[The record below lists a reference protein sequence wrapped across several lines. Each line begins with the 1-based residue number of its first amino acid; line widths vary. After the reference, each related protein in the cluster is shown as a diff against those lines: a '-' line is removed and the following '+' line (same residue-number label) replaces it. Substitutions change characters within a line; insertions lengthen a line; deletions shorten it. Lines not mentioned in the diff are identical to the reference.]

1 VSRVS
6 ERRAAES
13 RLTGTDWQADNHHGS
28 EALTQAIGRAAA
40 VAGFEA
46 LLAHSAAVPG
56 NAVNESRPQRRRARY
71 RRARYRRTWDRR
83 ARYRRA
89 RYRRTQY
96 RRAQYRRTWDRRAP
110 ARRTAAPVA
119 VKNGDS
125 PT

>member
-71 RRARYRRTWDRR
+71 RRTRYRRTQYRR

-89 RYRRTQY
+89 RY